1 MCVNLCVL
9 TLAAFVFLYV
19 YVCVSVRMSEHKL
32 CLEYPFDD
40 RYRHFRFMSHSGKSD
55 SVFARLFVCV
65 CSSFYSLLYDFITAN
80 QSLGVICKLHPYTTL
95 RDTNIVIRNQR
106 IATQWFVF

>member
-19 YVCVSVRMSEHKL
+19 YVFVSVRMSEHKL

-65 CSSFYSLLYDFITAN
+65 FKLLFA
-80 QSLGVICKLHPYTTL
+80 
-95 RDTNIVIRNQR
+95 
-106 IATQWFVF
+106 FV